1 MTRSEHGLRH
11 GSAGQSFA
19 WRSLMICLPWPI
31 VGAVRPVILISTS
44 PYKTSSWARRP
55 AVKALSPIPATAR
68 AWLLIA
74 LRSAA

>member
-1 MTRSEHGLRH
+1 
-11 GSAGQSFA
+11 
-19 WRSLMICLPWPI
+19 MICLPWPI